1 MMTSTFRY
9 WVAALV
15 LGLLALACA
24 AAGALDRGMARA
36 QRELA
41 VANLPAADRGYA
53 AVERQLLRAGGV
65 SWPLSG
71 LRAEIV
77 AKRAAIRYW
86 QADYAGLL
94 NRDAGLPDDPVL
106 RMTLANAAYRTG
118 QRTGV
123 TSSEMLDSL
132 DRAIVL
138 YAGLLRDGGGS
149 EDVAYNYEYLVGL
162 RGRLVAGAEPLGA
175 PLESPLGQEGAQPL
189 DEETGLDD
197 VQIFVPMM
205 QDDRDTVD
213 DPAPGGDPP
222 IRRRG

>member
-24 AAGALDRGMARA
+24 AAGVLDRGMARA

-41 VANLPAADRGYA
+41 MVNLQAADRGYV
-53 AVERQLLRAGGV
+53 AVERQLQRVGSRPWL
-65 SWPLSG
+65 LSR

-94 NRDAGLPDDPVL
+94 NSDSGLPDDPVL
-106 RMTLANAAYRTG
+106 RMTLANAAYRAGQQTG
-118 QRTGV
+118 A
-123 TSSEMLDSL
+123 TSGEMLDSL

-138 YAGLLRDGGGS
+138 YGGLLRDGGGS

-162 RGRLVAGAEPLGA
+162 RGRLEAGTEPVVA

-213 DPAPGGDPP
+213 DPTPGGDPP